1 MTDVP
6 ALTRRTFVTCGACS
20 LVALAAPP
28 RFLIRTAQGGEP
40 GRGKVLVAVFQ
51 RGAVD
56 GLSMVVPHGDPGY
69 YAARSS
75 IALARPLRSQSDPTL
90 DLDGFFAL
98 HPSLAS
104 LQEAWQARALA
115 IVQAC
120 GSPDTTRSH
129 FDAQDY
135 MEAGTPG
142 VKSTQ
147 DGWLSRALLGS
158 SRPQGPL
165 RGVAIGPTLPRI
177 LRGGGRAVAMAQV
190 ADFDIKAG
198 REDGVA
204 QRGFEAL
211 YEDGVRDVLYGI
223 GRETF
228 EAVKLLK
235 KAAPAQIQPANGAQ
249 YPRSP
254 FGDKLKQI
262 AQLIK
267 ADIGLE
273 IAFTDV
279 GGWDTHV
286 GQGNET
292 GQLAGRFLDFGAA
305 LSAFSRDLGDR
316 MADVVV
322 LTMSE
327 FGRTVRENGNRG
339 TDHGHG
345 TAMLVM
351 GGGVRGGRVYGR
363 WPGLAREQL
372 FEERDLE
379 VTTDFRALF
388 SEVSMRHL
396 GLVSTTIL
404 FPGFQPDAVPAP
416 GVMA

>member
-1 MTDVP
+1 M
-6 ALTRRTFVTCGACS
+6 
-20 LVALAAPP
+20 
-28 RFLIRTAQGGEP
+28 
-40 GRGKVLVAVFQ
+40 AVFQ

-56 GLSMVVPHGDPGY
+56 GLSMVVPHGDPAY

-75 IALARPLRSQSDPTL
+75 IALARPRRSPSDTAL
-90 DLDGFFAL
+90 DLDRFFAL

-104 LQEAWQARALA
+104 LQEAWNARALA
-115 IVQAC
+115 IVPAC

-142 VKSTQ
+142 IKSTP

-158 SRPQGPL
+158 SGSQSPV
-165 RGVAIGPTLPRI
+165 RGAAIGPMLPRI
-177 LRGGGRAVAMAQV
+177 LRGGGHVVAMAQV

-198 REDGVA
+198 REGGAA
-204 QRGFEAL
+204 QRGFEEL
-211 YEDGVRDVLYGI
+211 YEEGVRDVLYGT

-235 KAAPAQIQPANGAQ
+235 KAAPAQIPPANAAQ

-279 GGWDTHV
+279 GGWDTHA

-292 GQLAGRFLDFGAA
+292 G
-305 LSAFSRDLGDR
+305 
-316 MADVVV
+316 
-322 LTMSE
+322 
-327 FGRTVRENGNRG
+327 
-339 TDHGHG
+339 
-345 TAMLVM
+345 
-351 GGGVRGGRVYGR
+351 
-363 WPGLAREQL
+363 
-372 FEERDLE
+372 
-379 VTTDFRALF
+379 
-388 SEVSMRHL
+388 
-396 GLVSTTIL
+396 
-404 FPGFQPDAVPAP
+404 
-416 GVMA
+416 